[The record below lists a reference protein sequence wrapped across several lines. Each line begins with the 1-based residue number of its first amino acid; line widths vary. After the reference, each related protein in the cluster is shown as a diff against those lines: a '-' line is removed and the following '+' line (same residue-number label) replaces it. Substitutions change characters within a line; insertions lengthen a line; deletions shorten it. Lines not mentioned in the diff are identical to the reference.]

1 MMKGNSISTDYIR
14 EGEGIAGGG
23 GRESRVQ
30 MTTCRFFSY
39 RPSAEIMGKWIH
51 QGLSIDS
58 VKIRTIEE
66 AAYIF

>member
-14 EGEGIAGGG
+14 EGEGIAGGEEG
-23 GRESRVQ
+23 ESGPNDYVL
-30 MTTCRFFSY
+30 FFSY